1 MKIIHVTIGNPDYR
15 NGGLTRYCTDLAN
28 EQKKHGHQIIYLYPG
43 PFTDSKKPQ
52 IVKQREGFYCIKN
65 ALPVA
70 ITYGIDNPDRY
81 MVPVDKNI
89 YKNWLKNVQPDVIH
103 IHSIQ
108 GIHKEFF
115 DAAKELSTPMIFTT
129 HDYFP
134 ICAKTNLVDWNG
146 EICDDWSPERCERC
160 NRNIGLSATKQK
172 VIQSDLYQ
180 KLKQS
185 ALVKAIKPYVTKFS
199 IKTNR
204 RVKQYNSIQSRN
216 SCLEEKSIE
225 KWNELRMYYK
235 EIMSDVSIIHAN
247 SELTGENYRKAFPD
261 TDLRVIDI
269 THSGIKKVFHKKSD
283 TIIHFSYMGGMNA
296 NKGFNVLMSA
306 CKILEND
313 KSLLPWD
320 ISLYGGDYLPE
331 YNKGRFYTKGYFN
344 ADEADKVWRN
354 TDVLIVPSNS
364 YETFGFVVVES
375 LARQIPV
382 IVSDLVGAAYL
393 EEKISSSLI
402 FKHGEAKELVEKM
415 KIFVS
420 E

>member
-43 PFTDSKKPQ
+43 SFTDSKKPQ
-52 IVKQREGFYCIKN
+52 IVKQKEGFYCIKN

-89 YKNWLKNVQPDVIH
+89 YKNWLKSVRPDVIH

-115 DAAKELSTPMIFTT
+115 DAAKELSIPMIFTT

-146 EICDDWSPERCERC
+146 EICDDWSAEKCERC
-160 NRNIGLSATKQK
+160 NRNAGLSATKQK

-185 ALVKAIKPYVTKFS
+185 TLIKAIKPYVTKSS

-204 RVKQYNSIQSRN
+204 
-216 SCLEEKSIE
+216 
-225 KWNELRMYYK
+225 
-235 EIMSDVSIIHAN
+235 
-247 SELTGENYRKAFPD
+247 
-261 TDLRVIDI
+261 
-269 THSGIKKVFHKKSD
+269 
-283 TIIHFSYMGGMNA
+283 GG
-296 NKGFNVLMSA
+296 
-306 CKILEND
+306 
-313 KSLLPWD
+313 
-320 ISLYGGDYLPE
+320 
-331 YNKGRFYTKGYFN
+331 
-344 ADEADKVWRN
+344 
-354 TDVLIVPSNS
+354 
-364 YETFGFVVVES
+364 
-375 LARQIPV
+375 
-382 IVSDLVGAAYL
+382 
-393 EEKISSSLI
+393 
-402 FKHGEAKELVEKM
+402 
-415 KIFVS
+415 
-420 E
+420 